1 VIAALLLRRS
11 IAAPATPL
19 PPPAPFEA
27 RYEVWLDGKH
37 RGESRIR
44 LQTADDEHWEYRV
57 DVEGRGLVR
66 IAAATLQQ
74 IDRID
79 WDGGQPRLLGSVNR
93 SDVLLRHREQRMEL
107 DWATASVRWFG
118 DVDSDEAGPL
128 ALRPGA
134 SSAALLNLR
143 LALDVPRAA
152 PGERLEYP
160 VYERG
165 RLRQQVYRVDEA
177 EQIVEVPAGRFNA
190 RSAVHERP
198 DRQRVTTVWV
208 AAEVPSTPVRLLQTE
223 KGRAKYELRLI
234 EAGTGAP
241 ARR

>member
-1 VIAALLLRRS
+1 VIAALLLG
-11 IAAPATPL
+11 AAMLVPASPAPTPT
-19 PPPAPFEA
+19 PFEA
-27 RYEVWLDGKH
+27 RYEVWLDGRH

-44 LQTADDEHWEYRV
+44 LQPVDGALWEYRI
-57 DVEGRGLVR
+57 DVEGRGVVR

-74 IDRID
+74 IDRLD
-79 WDGGQPRLLGSVNR
+79 FDDGQPRLLGSVNR

-107 DWATASVRWFG
+107 DWSTASVRWAG

-143 LALDVPRAA
+143 LALDVPRAM
-152 PGERLEYP
+152 PGAHLEYP

-165 RLRQQVYRVDEA
+165 RLRQQMYRIDTA
-177 EQIVEVPAGRFNA
+177 EQTVDVPAGRFRA
-190 RSAVHERP
+190 RLAVHERP

-208 AAEVPSTPVRLLQTE
+208 AADMPATPVRLLQTE

-234 EAGTGAP
+234 EAIPGRPAP
-241 ARR
+241 R